1 MTAEE
6 LQDALANMFETI
18 AEAKDEIEGEDDDIT
33 LAEFARD
40 MTDDLGEVA
49 RAATYSR
56 EMMLTRDAGLVVR
69 TADGDEFQI
78 TIVQSRVGRGE

>member
-49 RAATYSR
+49 RATTYGR

>member
-18 AEAKDEIEGEDDDIT
+18 AEARDEIEGEDDDIT